1 MAAFVFYDPRPVFFD
16 LLSTAPLTAGSLT
29 FYDLGTTNPRDTW
42 SDPDMAPAHLN
53 PNPVNLDSAGRPS
66 VAIFLDGD
74 YTIKLTDGL
83 NGTGATIWT
92 ADVVP
97 GADAAFTIPPL
108 VNGQFLTNDGATLQ
122 WSAIIQVPDPTG
134 QNGKVL
140 TSTGAGTTWTTLPSA
155 PTLDI
160 VVAAN
165 SQRVGDGVST
175 NKALTQG
182 GTATAPATGTPTTTQ
197 AVVFTTTYTTTPI
210 VIAQPTS
217 NSQPGGPVVVELT
230 AISTTGF
237 TARFDV
243 AEGNSGNANIVNPVP
258 FNWIAFG
265 NKTVP

>member
-16 LLSTAPLTAGSLT
+16 LLSTAPLQAGSLT
-29 FYDLGTTNPRDTW
+29 FYDIGTTNPRNTW
-42 SDPDMAPAHLN
+42 SDPAMGVPDLN
-53 PNPVNLDSAGRPS
+53 PNPIDLDSSGRPS
-66 VAIFLDGD
+66 VPIFLDGD

-83 NGTGATIWT
+83 GGAGSTIWT

-108 VNGQFLTNDGATLQ
+108 VDGQFLANDGSTLQ

-134 QNGKVL
+134 QTGKVL

-160 VVAAN
+160 VVGAN
-165 SQRVGDGVST
+165 TDRVGDGVST
-175 NKALTQG
+175 NKMLTQA
-182 GTATAPATGTPTTTQ
+182 GTDSASATGTPTTTK
-197 AVVFTTTYTTTPI
+197 AVVFATSYTTTPI
-210 VIAQPTS
+210 VFAQPTS
-217 NSQPGGPVVVELT
+217 SSQPGGPVVVELT

-258 FNWIAFG
+258 FNWIAYG